1 MDSNMIYEITEWI
14 NDQEIESIS
23 TSQYWNDKT
32 EEEKKKWSIPN
43 DDFFSFEEYFDKKGL
58 FKQFVFIL
66 EQNGIDLNNS
76 TVASLASG
84 TCALESSILKKYQGI
99 KKMFCVEFSKYRI
112 KEIAPR
118 VLNHYKID
126 PNIIELCLGSFY
138 DLKIEDNSL
147 DIVILC
153 QAFHHAEYPDKLL
166 REIRR
171 VLKQNGKILI
181 IGEHYFHI
189 LEISKRVIKHFIKW
203 IINYK
208 EARTKS
214 EFLPCWQYLFPPS
227 KVKGDIHYSKSQYR
241 RIFSN
246 NSFKH
251 KQYVFK
257 DIKNQ
262 AFLLNHL

>member
-1 MDSNMIYEITEWI
+1 MSYKFVEWI
-14 NDQEIESIS
+14 SKNKIETIS
-23 TSQYWNDKT
+23 TSEYWNDKGV
-32 EEEKKKWSIPN
+32 ENKKMWSVPN
-43 DDFFSFEEYFDKKGL
+43 NNFSAFEEYFDKKGL
-58 FKQFVFIL
+58 FKQLEFIVS
-66 EQNGIDLNNS
+66 QNRIDLNNS
-76 TVASLASG
+76 MVASLASG
-84 TCALESSILKKYQGI
+84 TCALESLILKKYKGI
-99 KKMFCVEFSKYRI
+99 KKMFCVEFSKHRI

-118 VLNHYKID
+118 VLDHYKID
-126 PNIIELCLGSFY
+126 PNQIKLCLGSFY
-138 DLKIEDNSL
+138 NLKIENNSL
-147 DIVILC
+147 DVVILC

-166 REIRR
+166 SEIRR
-171 VLKQNGKILI
+171 VLKQEGKLVI

-214 EFLPCWQYLFPPS
+214 GFLPHWQYLFPPS
-227 KVKGDIHYSKSQYR
+227 KEKGDIHHSNSQYR

-251 KQYVFK
+251 KQYIFK